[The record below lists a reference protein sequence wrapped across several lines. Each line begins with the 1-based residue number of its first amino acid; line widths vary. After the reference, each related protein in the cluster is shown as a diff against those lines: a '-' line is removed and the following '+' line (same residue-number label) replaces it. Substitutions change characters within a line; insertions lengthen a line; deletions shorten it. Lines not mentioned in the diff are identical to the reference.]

1 MVILALVA
9 TSAGAQDLDYD
20 PMILINCMENAES
33 EADRTY
39 CIGQAADAC
48 TMTEA
53 GSSTVGLG
61 YCYSEEWRQWDTR
74 LNAAYQRLLI
84 TQAELAA
91 DNAAFNEN
99 IPNAVE
105 VMREMQRAWIAYRD
119 TACEWEYIQW
129 GGGTGGGPASASCM
143 LRLTAL
149 QALFLERQVY

>member
-74 LNAAYQRLLI
+74 LNAAYQRIYSMGRGHGRWSGVCVLHV
-84 TQAELAA
+84 AA
-91 DNAAFNEN
+91 NRASG
-99 IPNAVE
+99 AV
-105 VMREMQRAWIAYRD
+105 
-119 TACEWEYIQW
+119 
-129 GGGTGGGPASASCM
+129 S
-143 LRLTAL
+143 
-149 QALFLERQVY
+149 